1 MLENDLELLVKAAYK
16 AAEIAIPFAN
26 GAVRSWEKGDD
37 AGPVTEADLAV
48 NQMLSNFLRSKRPDY
63 GWLSEESEDDM
74 SRISTERCF
83 VIDPIDGTRSFIK
96 GEDTWAHSFA
106 IAECGEPIAAV
117 IFLPIL
123 DCLYCAEKGKGATLN
138 GKVIS
143 VSKAASLSGANIL
156 AARPALDVR
165 FWKDGLVPQFNRF
178 HRPSLAYRLSL
189 VADGQYDGMITFRD
203 SWEWDVCAG
212 ALITSEAGAMVTDVF
227 GDLLIFNQRLPM
239 TKGVVS
245 AAPYVHS
252 EFLARSDP
260 H

>member
-1 MLENDLELLVKAAYK
+1 MLENDLELLVKAAHK
-16 AAEIAIPFAN
+16 AAEIATPFAN
-26 GAVRSWEKGDD
+26 GVVRSWEKGDD